1 MKEINKFYYINGS
14 QIEVKAIL
22 NNGDNK
28 NPIIFLHEG
37 LGSIG
42 LWKEW
47 PSIISKLTDR
57 DVYLYSRLGM
67 GNSSSLKNKRS
78 INFMHDEALK
88 TLPKLI
94 LKLNLN
100 KPPVLLGHSDGASIS
115 IIYAGSGLEVAS
127 LILMAPH
134 IFVEK
139 ASIKSIKNI
148 KKMWLNNSLREKL
161 NLYHKDV
168 IGAFEGW
175 CNIWLSKEFK
185 TWNIEKYLKEINV
198 PILLIQGKN
207 DEYGS
212 LDQIVGINKQVTSE
226 TENIIID
233 HCGHSP
239 FRDQPEIVNHA
250 ISKFLSK
257 L

>member
-1 MKEINKFYYINGS
+1 
-14 QIEVKAIL
+14 
-22 NNGDNK
+22 
-28 NPIIFLHEG
+28 
-37 LGSIG
+37 
-42 LWKEW
+42 
-47 PSIISKLTDR
+47 
-57 DVYLYSRLGM
+57 
-67 GNSSSLKNKRS
+67 
-78 INFMHDEALK
+78 MHDEALK

-134 IFVEK
+134 IFVEET
-139 ASIKSIKNI
+139 SIKSIKNI

-212 LDQIVGINKQVTSE
+212 FSI
-226 TENIIID
+226 
-233 HCGHSP
+233 
-239 FRDQPEIVNHA
+239 
-250 ISKFLSK
+250 
-257 L
+257 

>member
-37 LGSIG
+37 LGSIS

-78 INFMHDEALK
+78 IKFMHDEALK

-94 LKLNLN
+94 L
-100 KPPVLLGHSDGASIS
+100 
-115 IIYAGSGLEVAS
+115 
-127 LILMAPH
+127 
-134 IFVEK
+134 
-139 ASIKSIKNI
+139 
-148 KKMWLNNSLREKL
+148 
-161 NLYHKDV
+161 
-168 IGAFEGW
+168 
-175 CNIWLSKEFK
+175 
-185 TWNIEKYLKEINV
+185 
-198 PILLIQGKN
+198 
-207 DEYGS
+207 
-212 LDQIVGINKQVTSE
+212 
-226 TENIIID
+226 
-233 HCGHSP
+233 
-239 FRDQPEIVNHA
+239 
-250 ISKFLSK
+250 
-257 L
+257 